1 MGKGPGLELA
11 GAVARGDV
19 CGREPESR
27 RGPEPSDRVRDRQE
41 KCEDEKT
48 EEEEAATART
58 SQTLQDT
65 RVGARQRREAPREG
79 PRGPPAAPVGAPA
92 CPSRTPRGRR
102 RGGG

>member
-65 RVGARQRREAPREG
+65 RVGARQRREPPGEAR
-79 PRGPPAAPVGAPA
+79 RRPPARLWAART
-92 CPSRTPRGRR
+92 CPERTAGEGL